1 MPYGFR
7 NDEDLDRSTNAVMK
21 WGLILMVG
29 LVLVF
34 PFYRWF
40 EPANREAA
48 RELHLTSLAQ
58 QGSQI
63 WSLNCASCHGL
74 NGEGGVGPAL
84 NSQQFLQSATDEQ
97 TILLV
102 SVGIPGTLMSAYALD
117 HGGPLTSEQIRAVA
131 IYMRSWEETAP
142 DRPDWRDTPLG

>member
-1 MPYGFR
+1 MTYGFR
-7 NDEDLDRSTNAVMK
+7 NDEELDHSTNQVMK
-21 WGLILMVG
+21 WGLVLMLG

-48 RELHLTSLAQ
+48 RDLHLASLAE

-63 WSLNCASCHGL
+63 WALNCASCHGVD
-74 NGEGGVGPAL
+74 GEGGLGPAL
-84 NSQQFLQSATDEQ
+84 NSQQFLQSSTDEQ

-102 SVGIPGTLMSAYALD
+102 SVGIPGTQMSAYALD

-131 IYMRSWEETAP
+131 IFIRSWEEDAP
-142 DRPDWRDTPLG
+142 DRPDWRDMPQG